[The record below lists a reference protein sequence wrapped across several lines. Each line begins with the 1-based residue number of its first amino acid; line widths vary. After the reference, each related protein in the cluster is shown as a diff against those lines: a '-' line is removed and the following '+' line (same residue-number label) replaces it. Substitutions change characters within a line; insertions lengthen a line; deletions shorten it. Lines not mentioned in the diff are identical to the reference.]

1 MIHKQYFSF
10 SFTDTP
16 SIVLNPKN
24 PVENYKAVFR
34 CEANFRGPDKEQIPS
49 DHLPYMTMFYAHDPS
64 QELQAIEMAG
74 VDTYNIIKVSN
85 TSLFYKKNSAQMDT
99 MLYWTVFLNLI
110 FLSFIFKICRS
121 TTPP

>member
-1 MIHKQYFSF
+1 MHKQYFSF

-49 DHLPYMTMFYAHDPS
+49 DHLPYMTMFYANDPR

-99 MLYWTVFLNLI
+99 MLYRTVFLN
-110 FLSFIFKICRS
+110 
-121 TTPP
+121 